1 MNYYQGKLMKHFFE
15 KYSYTSVKLFLNQIA
30 IAMFGLVLALSA
42 GMAENDTLQI
52 VVSVLSV
59 VFFLFLQ
66 YTVAYKL
73 GTEDRV
79 SIDLGKAKADYLLPV
94 KIWLLGNS
102 INLLLAI
109 FIMLGHLFS
118 GTVFGNIGGVCVSIA
133 VLIEGMYSGLLTL
146 NVGGAPLN
154 SYWWMFF
161 IITLPALVVVFLS
174 YVAGLK
180 SKKIAKI
187 FEFQYPESDRPE
199 KKSKKR

>member
-1 MNYYQGKLMKHFFE
+1 MKHFFE

-30 IAMFGLVLALSA
+30 IAMFGLVLAFSA

-66 YTVAYKL
+66 YTVTYKL

-102 INLLLAI
+102 VNLLLAVLI
-109 FIMLGHLFS
+109 LLGHLFP
-118 GTVFGNIGGVCVSIA
+118 GTFLGNVGGVCVSIA
-133 VLIEGMYSGLLTL
+133 VLIEGMYSGLLTIH
-146 NVGGAPLN
+146 VGGAPLN
-154 SYWWMFF
+154 SYWWMYF
-161 IITLPALVVVFLS
+161 IITLPTLAVVFLS

-180 SKKIAKI
+180 SKKIAKM

-199 KKSKKR
+199 KKSKKK